1 MDFGFLAAVLAAFCY
16 GIASVL
22 QAIGARRTEASE
34 GIDPRLLKRLLSQPH
49 FLFGSLL
56 DVVGFLLAL
65 IALHSL
71 PLYVVQVAI
80 AANLAV
86 SAVMAARIL
95 HAALSP
101 TEWAAVA
108 AVTAGLAM
116 VGLSAGEE
124 GPVQAGHTFRWSLV
138 AASVG
143 VIALSIAAGRI
154 TGSRGAA
161 ALGLMSGLG
170 FGIVS
175 LAGRVLVDV
184 SPLSLL
190 RNGAFYALAISGI
203 VGFLV
208 HAVALQRGSV
218 TTATVGVVLGETI
231 VPVLIGGLI
240 LGDTTRPGYAP
251 VALVGFIVAMVG
263 ALELSRFGELEP
275 VSS

>member
-1 MDFGFLAAVLAAFCY
+1 MNFGFLAAVLAAFCY
-16 GIASVL
+16 GIATVL
-22 QAIGARRTEASE
+22 QAIGARRIAASE
-34 GIDPRLLKRLLSQPH
+34 GIDPRLLGRLLAQPQ
-49 FLFGSLL
+49 FLIGSLL

-86 SAVMAARIL
+86 SAVVAARVL
-95 HAALSP
+95 NAALSSA
-101 TEWAAVA
+101 EWVAVG

-124 GPVQAGHTFRWSLV
+124 GPVQAGHGFRWGLL
-138 AASVG
+138 AASVAL
-143 VIALSIAAGRI
+143 IAVSLASGRL
-154 TGSRGAA
+154 TGGRGAA
-161 ALGLMSGLG
+161 ILGLLSGLG

-184 SPLSLL
+184 SPAALVVD
-190 RNGAFYALAISGI
+190 GAFWALAVSGI

-231 VPVLIGGLI
+231 MPVLIGGLV

-251 VALVGFIVAMVG
+251 VAFIGFLLAMGG

-275 VSS
+275 ASG